1 MATLNYQKSDGSV
14 LKLEFT
20 EQPLT
25 LGRGKDADVQIM
37 DNEISRIHAAIRIWQ
52 GEFIIK
58 DLGST
63 NGTFVNGVRV
73 DLAKLRH
80 GDKIRIGNTTFD
92 FEMQKPPGQST
103 IIRNVEQE
111 MAGGKGYTTILR
123 EVIKQTDRKPP
134 PA

>member
-20 EQPLT
+20 DQPLT

-37 DNEISRIHAAIRIWQ
+37 DNEISRIHCAIRIWE
-52 GEFIIK
+52 GDCIVK
-58 DLGST
+58 DLGAT

-73 DLAKLRH
+73 DLSKLQH
-80 GDKIRIGNTTFD
+80 GDRIRIGNTTFE
-92 FEMQKPPGQST
+92 FEMHKPKGATT
-103 IIRNVEQE
+103 ILRNVEEE

-123 EVIKQTDRKPP
+123 EVVKQSERKPP
-134 PA
+134 A